1 MKKVVGL
8 GIVAVAVAGAPYL
21 TGTLAEKHFKAE
33 MEHLQSSSTLQSVPF
48 DLKIDVDYQ
57 RGWFTST
64 AVNTVIVKLADQ
76 EPFTFQVNN
85 HISHGP
91 ILLKG
96 PNTFGLAAIDS
107 KVPFSAEQQANIAK
121 IWKDNK
127 NPVQIQSHI
136 GFTGNSTIEASV
148 AGFTLEEVEG
158 KPSDSVTFQPAQM
171 TLSLSNN
178 MTQLAADFSWDG
190 LQINSSDM
198 NMFIGKV
205 TGHSKK
211 QLLLEDLWLGDDE
224 IQLSAFTINSNKS
237 TLSPLG
243 QAPSNITFEGFTVTA
258 HSEADSNKMIKADTT
273 LAAQKVVA
281 ENKPVA
287 NDIKLTIALENLP
300 AEAVQ
305 SITKKL
311 TDFQKQAMQSGTDQ
325 PTSMPDFAALQDDLN
340 KILAAG
346 PVIKIPTLQ
355 ANTEQGKIEAN
366 LEATIKAEN
375 AAMLQNPLL
384 LMGAVQAS
392 ANVSVPAKLIENT
405 PLAAQVPI
413 FVSQGYI
420 INENDQLKSA
430 IQFQQGQLTI
440 NGKPMQ

>member
-21 TGTLAEKHFKAE
+21 TGTLAEKQFKAE

-57 RGWFTST
+57 RSWLTST
-64 AVNTVIVKLADQ
+64 AVNTVTVKLADQ
-76 EPFTFQVNN
+76 EPFTFKINN

-91 ILLKG
+91 ILFKG
-96 PNTFGLAAIDS
+96 PNKVGLAAIET
-107 KVPFSAEQQANIAK
+107 KVPLTDEQQANIAK

-127 NPVQIQSHI
+127 NPIQIQSHI
-136 GFTGNSTIEASV
+136 GFTGNSTIKASI
-148 AGFTLEEVEG
+148 AGFNLDNIEG
-158 KPSDSVTFQPAQM
+158 KASDSVMFQPAEM
-171 TLSLSNN
+171 TISFSDNMSN
-178 MTQLAADFSWDG
+178 LVADFSWNG
-190 LQINSSDM
+190 MQINSSEL

-205 TGHSKK
+205 TGKSNK

-224 IQLSAFTINSNKS
+224 IKLSAVTINSNK
-237 TLSPLG
+237 T
-243 QAPSNITFEGFTVTA
+243 PSNPLLNTPNNITLEDFIVTA
-258 HSEADSNKMIKADTT
+258 HSEADNNQMIKADTT
-273 LAAQKVVA
+273 FSAKKVVA
-281 ENKPVA
+281 ENKPIA
-287 NDIKLTIALENLP
+287 NDIKLKIALENLP
-300 AEAVQ
+300 AQAVQ

-311 TDFQKQAMQSGTDQ
+311 TQLQKQAMQSGAGKQT
-325 PTSMPDFAALQDDLN
+325 PMPDFAAIQEDLN
-340 KILAAG
+340 QILAAG

-355 ANTEQGKIEAN
+355 ANTEQGKIEAD

-384 LMGAVQAS
+384 LMGAIQAS

-420 INENDQLKSA
+420 INDNDQLKSA